1 MATKKKQPITIAA
14 QLYTLR
20 RFLDSPEKLPG
31 TFKKLKKA
39 GYDAA
44 QISGVCDI
52 PAAELRKIMTD
63 AGVKPIGAHIALAR
77 FRDDEFKKTMDDCHE
92 WGIRY
97 AAIPWLEAETFKTLD
112 DWEKV
117 FREFESIAKKAAKEG
132 IIIQYHNHCFEFTKT
147 GVQDGK
153 GGKTLLDILY
163 DSTTVLQSEID
174 FGWVAR
180 ANQSPVHWAEKM
192 KGRMDQVHFKDWG
205 IDIWEPIWRA
215 LGEGGIDWP
224 AVAKTCLQGGTHT
237 FIVEQD
243 ECPATNDPFKSL
255 EISRDYLR
263 GFLG

>member
-20 RFLDSPEKLPG
+20 RFLDAPEKLPG
-31 TFKKLKKA
+31 TFKKVKKA

-44 QISGVCDI
+44 QISGVCSI
-52 PAAELRKIMTD
+52 PAAELREIMMD
-63 AGVKPIGAHIALAR
+63 AGVKPIGAHVSLDQ
-77 FRDDEFKKTMDDCHE
+77 FRGENFKKTIENCHA
-92 WGIRY
+92 WGIQY
-97 AAIPWLEAETFKTLD
+97 VAIPWLAADNYKTSA
-112 DWEKV
+112 DWKKL
-117 FREFESIAKKAAKEG
+117 FREFESIAKKTAKEG
-132 IIIQYHNHCFEFTKT
+132 ITLQYHNHCFEFTKM
-147 GVQDGK
+147 GIRGGK
-153 GGKTLLDILY
+153 GGKMLLDMLY
-163 DSTTVLQSEID
+163 DSTEILQSEID
-174 FGWVAR
+174 FGWVSR

-205 IDIWEPIWRA
+205 IVKWEPIWRA

-224 AVAKTCLQGGTHT
+224 AVAKACLKGGTHT

-255 EISRDYLR
+255 KVSREYLR